1 MPWLLSISQHKY
13 SLTSC
18 YVGVMLCVVPFALL
32 TRKPHIFAMI
42 QRCGQVVI
50 QIHGNGCQITIEPLM
65 KVSMLPGTLIYTDGY
80 GIYARL
86 KQWGY
91 RHKSVN
97 HGSGEY
103 ARDAG
108 GFYEVN
114 VNTMEAFG
122 LCCAVGCGHTV
133 GSHKKS
139 FFFMSKNYL
148 LEKIISV
155 FSGCDKYLIVGSE
168 LAQPF
173 LLKNPS
179 SKRYIIQK

>member
-18 YVGVMLCVVPFALL
+18 YVRIMLCVVPFSLL

-50 QIHGNGCQITIEPLM
+50 QMHGNGCQITIEPLM

-103 ARDAG
+103 ARDEG

-114 VNTMEAFG
+114 VNTMEGFWSL
-122 LCCAVGCGHTV
+122 LCSWLRPHRGISQEKLLFHEQKLFTRKRICWNNR
-133 GSHKKS
+133 
-139 FFFMSKNYL
+139 KNY
-148 LEKIISV
+148 ISFQRV
-155 FSGCDKYLIVGSE
+155 
-168 LAQPF
+168 
-173 LLKNPS
+173 
-179 SKRYIIQK
+179 